1 MKRKLHLLLT
11 LLLLAVCATGG
22 AQTTVTYTVAS
33 TSSVTSTDAP
43 SGTTATYKST
53 YTNQKFQLTNGKTMT
68 LTLSGYAGKKITGLK
83 LSMHSNKSGG
93 AGYLDAK
100 IGKKTLAS
108 LGSSN
113 NGVIFKQWYD
123 NKNYTT
129 NYTNVTA
136 EVTPTEVNNEDIV
149 ITIGATA
156 NSLFCQSFTLTYENA
171 SDKPSADLSFN
182 EENYSATLGKTF
194 DAPELNNP
202 HNVNVSYTSSDEK
215 VATVDASTGKVTLV
229 SSGTTTITAEYNDD
243 NGDYAYTYASYTLN
257 VKDPNEIKII
267 FSEEGFSDASLVT
280 SVTKG
285 DFTATFSGG
294 SKYYDRG
301 SAVRM
306 YSGNTL
312 TISSTKEIT
321 KIEFTF
327 IPNSGSTSYSNL
339 KLNSGQ
345 PGTYVNNIW
354 TGSSN
359 SVTFTNKNDQS
370 RILSIKVTFKETA
383 SETYSPATLTGFAQ
397 SGNDYYAT
405 FSSDKVTFFP
415 NDVTVYGVVV
425 ENNQLTMT
433 SGEED
438 LFTSGTV
445 TIDDKEV
452 KGYYVP
458 ANTGVMINA
467 IDASVTYYTVAN
479 KTVDAIDNSFNMLYP
494 ASKAMSDLGDSY
506 YFYKLAY
513 DDYSAKT
520 GLGFYWGADN
530 GTVFTAKTNG
540 AYLAVPKTA
549 SAKSA
554 FRFDGTTTGVNT
566 INAKTTTNDVIYNIQ
581 GQRVG
586 ANYKGLVIVN
596 GKKMIRK

>member
-1 MKRKLHLLLT
+1 MFVTKEITTEAGQKTFDNVKWSWTESKYVGFTSSGVHIGSEKNPAKT
-11 LLLLAVCATGG
+11 WTISTDGIEGTITSVKVKASAAGKATLAVKVGTTDFQYKSNTNITLSSTSTEYEFTGSATGTI
-22 AQTTVTYTVAS
+22 AITMKASTKAMYLNSIAVTY
-33 TSSVTSTDAP
+33 
-43 SGTTATYKST
+43 
-53 YTNQKFQLTNGKTMT
+53 
-68 LTLSGYAGKKITGLK
+68 
-83 LSMHSNKSGG
+83 
-93 AGYLDAK
+93 
-100 IGKKTLAS
+100 
-108 LGSSN
+108 SSN
-113 NGVIFKQWYD
+113 
-123 NKNYTT
+123 
-129 NYTNVTA
+129 
-136 EVTPTEVNNEDIV
+136 
-149 ITIGATA
+149 
-156 NSLFCQSFTLTYENA
+156 
-171 SDKPSADLSFN
+171 KPSAGISF
-182 EENYSATLGKTF
+182 
-194 DAPELNNP
+194 P
-202 HNVNVSYTSSDEK
+202 TSSYQTFLDGTFSAPTLTNPNNLTVNYASSDTK
-215 VATVDASTGKVTLV
+215 VATVDASTGSVTILNAGV
-229 SSGTTTITAEYNDD
+229 TNITASYNDENSQYNPSTTT
-243 NGDYAYTYASYTLN
+243 ASYRLQ
-257 VKDPNEIKII
+257 VIRSPYVII
-267 FSEEGFSDASLVT
+267 FSEEGFSDASDVT
-280 SVTKG
+280 SVTRD

-327 IPNSGSTSYSNL
+327 STSYSNL

-345 PGTYVNNIW
+345 PGTYGNNIW

-383 SETYSPATLTGFAQ
+383 SETYTPATLTGFAQ

-405 FSSDKVTFFP
+405 FSSDQVTFFP
-415 NDVTVYGVVV
+415 NDVTVFGVVV

-566 INAKTTTNDVIYNIQ
+566 ISAKTTTNDVIYNIQ

-596 GKKMIRK
+596 GKKMMRK